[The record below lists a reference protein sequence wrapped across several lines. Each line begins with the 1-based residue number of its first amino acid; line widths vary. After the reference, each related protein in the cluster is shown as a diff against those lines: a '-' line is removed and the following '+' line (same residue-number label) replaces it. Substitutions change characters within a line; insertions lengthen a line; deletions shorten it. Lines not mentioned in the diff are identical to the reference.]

1 MDNIRAPF
9 LRLMACAAVAILST
23 VPADLQAASDAEQ
36 QAELAKKLA
45 NPVAALISVPFQ
57 YNYDEHYGAAD
68 EGSVHRLN
76 IQPVIPASLSDNW
89 NLITRAILPLVDQ
102 NDIPSPDQGKSGV
115 GDITASLFLSPKAPT
130 ENGWIWGVGPVALLP
145 TASDEMLG
153 AEKWGLGPTAVGLK
167 QVGPWTMGALVNH
180 IWSVAGEDDRADI
193 NSTFLQPF
201 LFYITST
208 KTTLGV
214 SVEST
219 YDWENEAWSVPINV
233 TVSQL
238 LKIGPQIVQIGVG
251 ARYWAE
257 SPDNGP
263 EDWGARASITF
274 LFPK

>member
-1 MDNIRAPF
+1 
-9 LRLMACAAVAILST
+9 MACAAVAILST